1 MSKKTIKNNVVWST
15 YLFRTELKEFQWDL
29 KLKNDKEIVK
39 LAERMKRKWF
49 DDPIKIWYDNDNYI
63 LDWHQRLKALNLLQ
77 TKWYMFADDKV
88 PVVFIKADTLEEA
101 KEKVFEYNAKYSA
114 IDSEFAKMWWDWLDL
129 WDLEIPWM
137 KSFDDLVED
146 LEPDNKD
153 EDNKDKPFVIKI
165 TSKTWRATLEKLFQE
180 IEPALWKY
188 EWLIDYS
195 FSWWEL

>member
-1 MSKKTIKNNVVWST
+1 MSKKIIKNNVVWST

-49 DDPIKIWYDNDNYI
+49 DDPIKIWYDHDNYI

-77 TKWYMFADDKV
+77 SKWYMLADDKI
-88 PVVFIKADTLEEA
+88 PVVFIKAETLDEA
-101 KEKVFEYNAKYSA
+101 KEKVFEYNSKFSS
-114 IDSEFAKMWWDWLDL
+114 IDWEFAKAWWVWLDL

-137 KSFDDLVED
+137 KWLDDMIED
-146 LEPDNKD
+146 LEPENKD
-153 EDNKDKPFVIKI
+153 DEPKDKPFTIKI
-165 TSKTWRATLEKLFQE
+165 TSKVWKQTLENVFKRL
-180 IEPALWKY
+180 EPILEEY
-188 EWLIDYS
+188 EWMIDYS